1 MDRITRLFP
10 MLLFAAVAACG
21 DGSTAPKSSQLSG
34 QPSFDRTQSPSCPA
48 TATFTVTDEA
58 TLQAASKAVK
68 PGDVIAVRGMIGLAA
83 DVFLSTPDVTV
94 TCATPNAG
102 LFALSTAVDALIV
115 VTAGGSGVVVEG
127 LVLDASGTAPDVGGP
142 YFAGDTSSLPGSIV
156 AVPKVRFSN
165 NTVTCGPGF
174 CTFFSGTPGA
184 MVFDNT
190 FKTAGSSTGI
200 QMQGAGPTV
209 LAVPIDGS
217 RVEGNT
223 VVTTAPPC
231 TFFFLGGIRPIGGRG
246 VVIRDNVVRGS
257 WCASISASILTES
270 TIIDNRFEG
279 AAGNGIE
286 FGNGRGGVTARIRVR
301 NTVVLHNAASGAGK
315 AGLEAA
321 QACYNTFVDNEL
333 GGNAGDLGIV
343 LAATTGANLVAGD
356 DNALVLDLGAFDCAG
371 DGVIT
376 PNIIAGQP
384 ASRGVDPAELLSEH
398 PGVKVHGIV
407 VQ

>member
-10 MLLFAAVAACG
+10 ILLFAAVAGCG
-21 DGSTAPKSSQLSG
+21 DGSTAPKINQRSG
-34 QPSFDRTQSPSCPA
+34 QPSFDLTQSPSCPA

-58 TLQAASKAVK
+58 TLQTASKAVK
-68 PGDVIAVRGMIGLAA
+68 PGDVIAVRGMIGLTA
-83 DVFLSTPDVTV
+83 DVFLSTPDVTL

-115 VTAGGSGVVVEG
+115 VTAGGSGVVVAG
-127 LVLDASGTAPDVGGP
+127 LVLDASGTVGGP

-156 AVPKVRFSN
+156 AVAKVRFSN
-165 NTVTCGPGF
+165 HTVTCGPGF

-184 MVFDNT
+184 MVFGNT
-190 FKTAGSSTGI
+190 FMTAGSSTGI
-200 QMQGAGPTV
+200 HMQGAGPTV
-209 LAVPIDGS
+209 LAIPIDGS

-231 TFFFLGGIRPIGGRG
+231 TFFFLGGIRTIGGRR

-270 TIIDNRFEG
+270 MITDNRFEG

-286 FGNGRGGVTARIRVR
+286 FGNGRGGVTARIRVQK
-301 NTVVLHNAASGAGK
+301 TVVLHNTASGAGK
-315 AGLEAA
+315 AGLDAA
-321 QACYNTFVDNEL
+321 QACYNRFVDNEL
-333 GGNAGDLGIV
+333 EGNAADLGIV
-343 LAATTGANLVAGD
+343 LGVTTGANLVAGD
-356 DNALVLDLGAFDCAG
+356 DNAFVLDLGAFDCAG

-376 PNIIAGQP
+376 PNIITGQP
-384 ASRGVDPAELLSEH
+384 AGRGVDPAELLSDH
-398 PGVKVHGIV
+398 PVMKVHGIV